1 MYVGDPP
8 SSKKQTYRDQ
18 VSRAD
23 HAVINLYLLAS
34 LEMTVLTAL
43 YRPSL
48 ASNAFCPEEK

>member
-1 MYVGDPP
+1 VGDPP